1 MATLSPQFGSIVP
14 SPIQLPN
21 PNNYLAFDA
30 GANDFAQ
37 QYLPEIYEQEV
48 ERYGN
53 RTLSGFLRMVGAEM
67 PMTSDQVIWSE
78 QNRLHISYDNCGI
91 AADQGGG
98 AANSSVVKLGGGA
111 TAINVI
117 SVNDTVVMLDPVS
130 GAEAKGIV
138 IATVAGNG
146 GQGGAAGAQITV
158 RSFANATFVAQGM
171 TITAANA
178 LGSIKVF
185 VYGSDYTKGTTTTG
199 ALGAGVGNS
208 AARISATP
216 AFTQFSNS
224 PVIIRDQYV
233 VSGSDMAQ
241 IGWVEVATEDG
252 TSGFLWYLKAE
263 SETRL
268 RFEDYLEMSMVEGE
282 LNLNATAVAGFTTA
296 VLPGTQGL
304 FAAIEAR
311 GNVEVGFTAAAGL
324 DDFDAI
330 LKNLDTQGA
339 IEENMLFLQRQTSLD
354 FDDMLAS
361 ISGGFAGGTAFGLF
375 ENSEEMALNL
385 GFSGFR
391 RGSYDFYKTD
401 WKYLNDAST
410 RGAIVGV
417 NSIEGVLVPAG
428 TSTVYD
434 QILGT
439 NIRRPFLHVRYRA
452 SQGDD
457 RRMKSWLTG
466 SAGGAFTSTLDAME
480 VNFLSER
487 CLVTQAANNFVLFKG
502 L

>member
-1 MATLSPQFGSIVP
+1 MSLLPQFGTIVP
-14 SPIQLPN
+14 SQSQQLLATN
-21 PNNYLAFDA
+21 YLQWNNNGGGGGVPNNFA
-30 GANDFAQ
+30 DFAQ
-37 QYLPEIYEQEV
+37 QYLPEIYEAEV

-53 RTLSGFLRMVGAEM
+53 RTLSGFLKMVGAEM

-78 QNRLHISYDNCGI
+78 QNRLHISYTAVAMASAGVASTLTI
-91 AADQGGG
+91 PV
-98 AANSSVVKLGGGA
+98 AANV
-111 TAINVI
+111 INVI
-117 SVNDTVVMLDPVS
+117 SQNDTIVILDPVTGLEAKAIVTGS
-130 GAEAKGIV
+130 GATPGSALG
-138 IATVAGNG
+138 AGV
-146 GQGGAAGAQITV
+146 ITV
-158 RSFANATFVAQGM
+158 TPFAGTSLTTQGFTATGLK
-171 TITAANA
+171 I
-178 LGSIKVF
+178 F
-185 VYGSDYTKGTTTTG
+185 VYGSDYSKGTTLAAVG
-199 ALGAGVGNS
+199 AGNS
-208 AARISATP
+208 AVRNSIDP
-216 AFTQFSNS
+216 VLTQFSNS
-224 PVIIRDQYV
+224 PIIIRDQYV
-233 VSGSDMAQ
+233 VSGSDTAQ
-241 IGWVEVATEDG
+241 IGWVNVATEDG
-252 TSGFLWYLKAE
+252 TDGYLWYLKAE

-282 LNLNATAVAGFTTA
+282 LNASALNPLTQ
-296 VLPGTQGL
+296 PGTQGL
-304 FAAIEAR
+304 FAAIQAR
-311 GNVEVGFTAAAGL
+311 GNVETGFTAAQGL
-324 DDFDAI
+324 TEFDAI

-361 ISGGFAGGTAFGLF
+361 ISSGVQGGVAFGLF
-375 ENSEEMALNL
+375 ENSSEMALNL

-410 RGAIVGV
+410 RGAINGV

-434 QILGT
+434 QVLGT

-452 SQGDD
+452 SQTDD

-466 SAGGAFTSTLDAME
+466 SVGGASNSTLDAME

-487 CLVTQAANNFVLFKG
+487 CLVTQAANNFVLFRG

>member
-1 MATLSPQFGSIVP
+1 MGTLTPTFGSIVP
-14 SPIQLPN
+14 SQSQQLLQT
-21 PNNYLAFDA
+21 NYLQFNN
-30 GANDFAQ
+30 GTSDFAQ

-78 QNRLHISYDNCGI
+78 QNRLHVAYDGCTNDDANNIGI
-91 AADQGGG
+91 PVG
-98 AANSSVVKLGGGA
+98 AGVV
-111 TAINVI
+111 NVI
-117 SVNDTVVMLDPVS
+117 SPGQTIVLMDALGVELKAVVTSSNPTT
-130 GAEAKGIV
+130 GALV
-138 IATVAGNG
+138 VAPY
-146 GQGGAAGAQITV
+146 
-158 RSFANATFVAQGM
+158 
-171 TITAANA
+171 TAANTAA
-178 LGSIKVF
+178 LAATGIKIF
-185 VYGSDYTKGTTTTG
+185 VYGSEFNKGSQTTNWDGSAGAITGTT
-199 ALGAGVGNS
+199 N
-208 AARISATP
+208 ISIDPT
-216 AFTQFSNS
+216 FTQFSNS
-224 PVIIRDQYV
+224 PIIIRSNY
-233 VSGSDMAQ
+233 SINGSDMSQ

-252 TSGFLWYLKAE
+252 TSGYLWYLKAE

-268 RFEDYLEMSMVEGE
+268 RFEDYLEMSVVEGE
-282 LNLNATAVAGFTTA
+282 LAAAASAALAGGFK
-296 VLPGTQGL
+296 GTQGL

-311 GNVEVGFTAAAGL
+311 GNVETAFSGANL
-324 DDFDAI
+324 TDFDNI

-339 IEENMLFLQRQTSLD
+339 IEENMLFLDRTTSLEI
-354 FDDMLAS
+354 DDMLAG
-361 ISGGFAGGTAFGLF
+361 ISAGAQGGTAYGLF

-410 RGAIVGV
+410 RGATTGIS
-417 NSIEGVLVPAG
+417 SIEGVLVPAG

-452 SQGDD
+452 SQTED

-466 SAGGAFTSTLDAME
+466 SAGGAFTSSLDAMDI
-480 VNFLSER
+480 NFLSER
-487 CLVTQAANNFVLFKG
+487 CLVVQAANNFVLFKG
-502 L
+502 A

>member
-1 MATLSPQFGSIVP
+1 MSLTPQFGSIQP
-14 SPIQLPN
+14 SQLQQPLQS
-21 PNNYLAFDA
+21 NYLQFNGAGA
-30 GANDFAQ
+30 GANNFAQ

-53 RTLSGFLRMVGAEM
+53 RTLSGFLKMVGAEM

-78 QNRLHISYDNCGI
+78 QNRLHISYNNVVTGAAGGTANNLAIPVAAGI
-91 AADQGGG
+91 VNVISLNDTIVILDPATGNEAKALVTASNTATGALVVQPYSAATLVATFG
-98 AANSSVVKLGGGA
+98 AAN
-111 TAINVI
+111 
-117 SVNDTVVMLDPVS
+117 
-130 GAEAKGIV
+130 
-138 IATVAGNG
+138 AGLK
-146 GQGGAAGAQITV
+146 I
-158 RSFANATFVAQGM
+158 
-171 TITAANA
+171 
-178 LGSIKVF
+178 F
-185 VYGSDYTKGTTTTG
+185 VYGSDYGKGSQIATG
-199 ALGAGVGNS
+199 TGVAGAQ
-208 AARISATP
+208 AANTRVSVNP
-216 AFTQFSNS
+216 SFTQYSNS
-224 PVIIRDQYV
+224 PIILRSQYTI
-233 VSGSDMAQ
+233 SGSDMSQ

-268 RFEDYLEMSMVEGE
+268 RFEDYLEMSMVEAEYSQLGT
-282 LNLNATAVAGFTTA
+282 NATN
-296 VLPGTQGL
+296 PGSQGL
-304 FAAIEAR
+304 FAAIQTR

-324 DDFDAI
+324 DEFDAI

-354 FDDMLAS
+354 FDDMLAA

-410 RGAIVGV
+410 RGALTGISSV
-417 NSIEGVLVPAG
+417 EGVLVPAG

-452 SQGDD
+452 SASDD

-466 SAGGAFTSTLDAME
+466 SAGGATTSTLDAME

-502 L
+502 I

>member
-1 MATLSPQFGSIVP
+1 MGTLNPTFGSIVP
-14 SPIQLPN
+14 SQSQQLLQS
-21 PNNYLAFDA
+21 NYLQF
-30 GANDFAQ
+30 NNSTSDFAQ

-78 QNRLHISYDNCGI
+78 QNRLHVAYSECTGDNAAGI
-91 AADQGGG
+91 QIKAQAG
-98 AANSSVVKLGGGA
+98 V
-111 TAINVI
+111 TNVI
-117 SVNDTVVMLDPVS
+117 SPGQTIVVMNKVTGLELKAVVLTSNPGT
-130 GAEAKGIV
+130 GAL
-138 IATVAGNG
+138 TVAPYTAQTLATLGNVADELKIFVYG
-146 GQGGAAGAQITV
+146 SEFNKGSQTTNWSGAAGAI
-158 RSFANATFVAQGM
+158 S
-171 TITAANA
+171 
-178 LGSIKVF
+178 
-185 VYGSDYTKGTTTTG
+185 GTT
-199 ALGAGVGNS
+199 N
-208 AARISATP
+208 ISIDPT
-216 AFTQFSNS
+216 FTQFSNS
-224 PVIIRDQYV
+224 PIIIRSNYTIN
-233 VSGSDMAQ
+233 GSDMAQ

-252 TSGFLWYLKAE
+252 TSGYLWYLKAE

-268 RFEDYLEMSMVEGE
+268 RFEDYLEMSVVEGE
-282 LNLNATAVAGFTTA
+282 LASAAGAGSAANAGFK
-296 VLPGTQGL
+296 GTQGL
-304 FAAIEAR
+304 FAAVEAR
-311 GNVEVGFTAAAGL
+311 GNVETAFSGANL
-324 DDFDAI
+324 TDFDNI

-339 IEENMLFLQRQTSLD
+339 IEENMLFLDRTTSLEI
-354 FDDMLAS
+354 DDMLAGLS
-361 ISGGFAGGTAFGLF
+361 AGTAGGTAYGLF

-410 RGAIVGV
+410 RGAISGIA
-417 NSIEGVLVPAG
+417 SIEGVLVPAG

-452 SQGDD
+452 SQTED

-466 SAGGAFTSTLDAME
+466 SAGGAFTSSLDAMD

-487 CLVTQAANNFVLFKG
+487 CLVVQAANNFVLFKG
-502 L
+502 A

>member
-1 MATLSPQFGSIVP
+1 MGTLNPAFGTIIP
-14 SPIQLPN
+14 SQSQQLLQS
-21 PNNYLAFDA
+21 NYLQFNT
-30 GANDFAQ
+30 GTGKDFAQ

-78 QNRLHISYDNCGI
+78 QNRLHVAYDQCTGDNADGI
-91 AADQGGG
+91 QIKAQAG
-98 AANSSVVKLGGGA
+98 V
-111 TAINVI
+111 TNVI
-117 SVNDTVVMLDPVS
+117 SPGQTIVVMNKVTGVELKAVVLTSDP
-130 GAEAKGIV
+130 GAGAL
-138 IATVAGNG
+138 TVAPYTAQTLATLGNVADELKIFVYG
-146 GQGGAAGAQITV
+146 SEFNKGSQTTNWSGAAGAI
-158 RSFANATFVAQGM
+158 S
-171 TITAANA
+171 
-178 LGSIKVF
+178 
-185 VYGSDYTKGTTTTG
+185 GTT
-199 ALGAGVGNS
+199 N
-208 AARISATP
+208 ISIDPT
-216 AFTQFSNS
+216 FTQFSNS
-224 PVIIRDQYV
+224 PVIIRSQYTIN
-233 VSGSDMAQ
+233 GSDMSQ

-252 TSGFLWYLKAE
+252 TSGYLWYLKAE

-268 RFEDYLEMSMVEGE
+268 RFEDYLEMSVVEGE
-282 LNLNATAVAGFTTA
+282 LATAAGAGSAANAGFK
-296 VLPGTQGL
+296 GTQGL
-304 FAAIEAR
+304 FAAVAER
-311 GNVEVGFTAAAGL
+311 GNVEIGFSTATGIA
-324 DDFDAI
+324 DFDNI

-339 IEENMLFLQRQTSLD
+339 IEENMLFLNRATSLEID
-354 FDDMLAS
+354 GMLAA
-361 ISGGFAGGTAFGLF
+361 ISTGAQGGTAYGLF

-410 RGAIVGV
+410 RGAVSGI
-417 NSIEGVLVPAG
+417 SAIEGVLVPAG

-452 SQGDD
+452 SQTED

-466 SAGGAFTSTLDAME
+466 SAGGAFTSSLDAME

-487 CLVTQAANNFVLFKG
+487 CLVVQAANNFVLFKG
-502 L
+502 V